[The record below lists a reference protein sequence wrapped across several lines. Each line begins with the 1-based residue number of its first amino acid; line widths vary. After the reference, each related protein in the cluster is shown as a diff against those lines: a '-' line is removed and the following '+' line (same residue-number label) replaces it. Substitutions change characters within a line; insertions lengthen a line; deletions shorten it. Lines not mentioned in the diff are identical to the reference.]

1 MRIAAL
7 LPHLGVYGGVRRF
20 LELGNRLVRRGHRFT
35 IYVADGSKSAW
46 LPFEGEVRPL
56 EDAAATVHDALL
68 CGDPS
73 VLPVL
78 AEAPARLRVLL
89 VLGPRYVKK
98 YRALCR
104 PDWLVV
110 GVASDWNRYFPDVS
124 GITLPGGV
132 NVETFRRVPVDRK
145 EGSSPEARGA
155 KEFHVLAFGR
165 PDKRVKG
172 SATVLRALAPLGR
185 SGLRLTLFDREEIRL
200 PWWARGEWVRTVVA
214 PPQEGLPG
222 LYSAADVFVS
232 GEVSAGWSNSVA
244 EAMACGTP
252 VVATPCGTADLAID
266 GTTALVVPPKDPKAM
281 RAAVERLRGDEGLR
295 ARLAAAARAHVERFS
310 WERCAERWEQVLE
323 ERL

>member
-20 LELGNRLVRRGHRFT
+20 LELGNCLVRRGHRFT
-35 IYVADGSKSAW
+35 IYVADGSKQAW
-46 LPFEGEVRPL
+46 LPFEGEIRPI

-73 VLPVL
+73 VLPAL
-78 AEAPARLRVLL
+78 AEVPARLRVLL

-110 GVASDWNRYFPDVS
+110 GVASDWNRYFPDAT

-132 NVETFRRVPVDRK
+132 NLETFRRVPV
-145 EGSSPEARGA
+145 ERGA
-155 KEFHVLAFGR
+155 DGEVRALAFGR

-172 SATVLRALAPLGR
+172 SATVLRALLPLR
-185 SGLRLTLFDREEIRL
+185 RKGLRLTLFDREEIRL
-200 PWWARGEWVRTVVA
+200 PWWARGDWVRTVVS

-252 VVATPCGTADLAID
+252 VVATPCGTVDLAMD
-266 GTTALVVPPKDPKAM
+266 GKTAIVVPPRDVKAM
-281 RAAVERLRGDEGLR
+281 RAAVERLREDKELR
-295 ARLAAAARAHVERFS
+295 ARLAEAARAHVEQFS
-310 WERCAERWEQVLE
+310 WERCAERWERVLQ

>member
-7 LPHLGVYGGVRRF
+7 LPHLGIYGGVRRF

-35 IYVADGSKSAW
+35 IYVADGSKPAW
-46 LPFEGEVRPL
+46 LPFDGDVRPL
-56 EDAAATVHDALL
+56 DEVGATVHDALL

-98 YRALCR
+98 YRSLCR
-104 PDWLVV
+104 PEWLVV
-110 GVASDWNRYFPDVS
+110 GVASDWNRYFPDVL
-124 GITLPGGV
+124 GLTIPGGV
-132 NVETFRRVPVDRK
+132 NLETFRRVPAERG
-145 EGSSPEARGA
+145 EGFRA
-155 KEFHVLAFGR
+155 LAFGR

-172 SATVLRALAPLGR
+172 SATVLRALAPLRG
-185 SGLRLTLFDREEIRL
+185 SGVSLTLFDREEIRL
-200 PWWARGEWVRTVVA
+200 PWWARGDWVRTVVS
-214 PPQEGLPG
+214 PPQEGLPA
-222 LYSAADVFVS
+222 LYCAADVFVS

-252 VVATPCGTADLAID
+252 VVATPSGTADLAID
-266 GTTALVVPPKDPKAM
+266 GKTALVVPPRDPKAM
-281 RAAVERLRGDEGLR
+281 RAAIERLRGDEGLR
-295 ARLAAAARAHVERFS
+295 ARLAGAARAHVEQFS
-310 WERCAERWEQVLE
+310 WDRCAVRWEKILQ

>member
-1 MRIAAL
+1 VRIAAL

-35 IYVADGSKSAW
+35 IYVADGSKPPW
-46 LPFEGEVRPL
+46 LPFEGDVRPL
-56 EDAAATVHDALL
+56 DEAGATVHDALL

-98 YRALCR
+98 YRSLLR
-104 PDWLVV
+104 PEWLVV
-110 GVASDWNRYFPDVS
+110 GVSSDWNRYFPDVV

-132 NVETFRRVPVDRK
+132 NLEAFRRVPVEHGD
-145 EGSSPEARGA
+145 GFQA
-155 KEFHVLAFGR
+155 LAFGR

-172 SATVLRALAPLGR
+172 SATVLRALAPLRR
-185 SGLRLTLFDREEIRL
+185 SGVRLTLFDREEIRL
-200 PWWARGEWVRTVVA
+200 PWWARGDWVRTVVS
-214 PPQEGLPG
+214 PPQEGLAA
-222 LYSAADVFVS
+222 LYSSADVFVS

-244 EAMACGTP
+244 ESMACGTP

-266 GTTALVVPPKDPKAM
+266 GKTALVVPPRDVKAM

-295 ARLAAAARAHVERFS
+295 ARLAEAARAHVGQFS
-310 WERCAERWEQVLE
+310 WERCAERWERVLQ

>member
-20 LELGNRLVRRGHRFT
+20 LELGNRLIARGHRFSLF
-35 IYVADGSKSAW
+35 VADGSLPAW
-46 LPFEGEVRPL
+46 IPFGGDVRPID
-56 EDAAATVHDALL
+56 EIGATVHDAVL

-78 AEAPARLRVLL
+78 AEAPARVRVLL

-98 YRALCR
+98 YRSLWR
-104 PDWLVV
+104 PDFLVV
-110 GVASDWNRYFPDVS
+110 GVASDWSRYFPDVS
-124 GITLPGGV
+124 GLTIPGGV
-132 NVETFRRVPVDRK
+132 NLDAFRRVPVEK
-145 EGSSPEARGA
+145 NGEG
-155 KEFHVLAFGR
+155 FQVLAFGR

-172 SATVLRALAPLGR
+172 SSHVLRAIAPLRRRGV
-185 SGLRLTLFDREEIRL
+185 RLTLFDREEIRL
-200 PWWARGEWVRTVVA
+200 PWWVRRGWVKKVVS
-214 PPQEGLPG
+214 PPQSELPA

-252 VVATPCGTADLAID
+252 VVCTPCGTADLAVD
-266 GTTALVVPPKDPKAM
+266 GRTALVVPARDA
-281 RAAVERLRGDEGLR
+281 RAIREAVERLRGDAGLR
-295 ARLAAAARAHVERFS
+295 ARLAEEARTNVERFS
-310 WERCAERWEQVLE
+310 WDRCAERWEQALQ